1 MSTKSGF
8 VKDGK
13 RLCMNDN
20 VPTLN
25 KEKQQQN
32 NTIYVC
38 IAVPCVYFNSI
49 CVHLT

>member
-32 NTIYVC
+32 TIYVC
-38 IAVPCVYFNSI
+38 IAVPVCLF
-49 CVHLT
+49 

>member
-8 VKDGK
+8 AKDGK

-38 IAVPCVYFNSI
+38 IAVPVCLF
-49 CVHLT
+49 

>member
-32 NTIYVC
+32 DTIYVC
-38 IAVPCVYFNSI
+38 IAVPVCLF
-49 CVHLT
+49 